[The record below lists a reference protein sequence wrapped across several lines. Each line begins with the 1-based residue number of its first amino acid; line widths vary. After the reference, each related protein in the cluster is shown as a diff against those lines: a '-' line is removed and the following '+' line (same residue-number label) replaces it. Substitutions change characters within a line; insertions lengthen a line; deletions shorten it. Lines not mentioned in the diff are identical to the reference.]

1 MGTLKNMF
9 TTVETTGRSWQ
20 DAIGEIQLA
29 LNCTTNR
36 VTKASP
42 LELLIGRTARPYD
55 LLLPDNVEEREIDI
69 SNVRQQAIREITT
82 NAMYDKDRFGKTK
95 AKVVRFNLG
104 DFVLRKN
111 EERNQTKLDPKFRG
125 PLVIAEV
132 LEGDRYILKT
142 LDGKQSYK
150 YSHDRLRKMPDSRI
164 PAELDVCSD
173 GNHSDHDDMSTPIS
187 EGQQHYANSTRQSE
201 FTCVSERL
209 CDVAQ

>member
-36 VTKASP
+36 VTKASL

-132 LEGDRYILKT
+132 PEGDRYILT
-142 LDGKQSYK
+142 LG
-150 YSHDRLRKMPDSRI
+150 LRAFRI
-164 PAELDVCSD
+164 YLSLRDPS
-173 GNHSDHDDMSTPIS
+173 N
-187 EGQQHYANSTRQSE
+187 
-201 FTCVSERL
+201 
-209 CDVAQ
+209 